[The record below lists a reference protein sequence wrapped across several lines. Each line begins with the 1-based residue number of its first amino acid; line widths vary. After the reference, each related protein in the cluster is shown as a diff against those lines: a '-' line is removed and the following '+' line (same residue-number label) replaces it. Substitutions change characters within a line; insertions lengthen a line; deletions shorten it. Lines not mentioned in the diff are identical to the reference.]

1 MPVTKRQNKLI
12 QQRIISSYSSTLI
25 SVALVLFILSLVG
38 LIVLN
43 EHKISN
49 HIKEKVGFTIFLK
62 QDVKEADLQGL
73 RKRLDAMEMVKSTE
87 YVSAEEASKRLAVT
101 LGKDYIDLAQGNPVP
116 PSIEVRLFAE
126 YATAENFVKIEQQ
139 MQGNEYVDTIHYD
152 RLHIQTLNLN
162 LKRISF
168 FLLGLGL
175 LLFGI
180 SIVLIH
186 NTIRLSVYS
195 KRFIIN
201 TMQLVGATNAYIR
214 QPFILRGAFQGFVS
228 ALIAIALLSGFLF
241 FLQKEIKDFIKY
253 LDFELLGILFLSII
267 LIGIA
272 LSTIATYFAVNR
284 FLNIHKDDL
293 YI

>member
-1 MPVTKRQNKLI
+1 
-12 QQRIISSYSSTLI
+12 
-25 SVALVLFILSLVG
+25 
-38 LIVLN
+38 
-43 EHKISN
+43 
-49 HIKEKVGFTIFLK
+49 
-62 QDVKEADLQGL
+62 
-73 RKRLDAMEMVKSTE
+73 
-87 YVSAEEASKRLAVT
+87 
-101 LGKDYIDLAQGNPVP
+101 
-116 PSIEVRLFAE
+116 
-126 YATAENFVKIEQQ
+126 QQ

-152 RLHIQTLNLN
+152 RLHIQTLNSN

>member
-152 RLHIQTLNLN
+152 RLHIQTLNSN

-186 NTIRLSVYS
+186 NTIHLSVYS

>member
-1 MPVTKRQNKLI
+1 MPLNKRQNKLI

-25 SVALVLFILSLVG
+25 SIALVLFILSLVG
-38 LIVLN
+38 LIILN

-49 HIKEKVGFTIFLK
+49 HVKEKVGFTIFLK
-62 QDVKEADLQGL
+62 EHVKEADLQGL

-87 YVSAEEASKRLAVT
+87 FVSAEEASKRLAVT

-126 YATAENFVKIEQQ
+126 FATSENFIKIEQQ

-152 RLHIQTLNLN
+152 RLHIQTLNTN
-162 LKRISF
+162 IKRISF

-175 LLFGI
+175 LLFSI
-180 SIVLIH
+180 STVLIH

-228 ALIAIALLSGFLF
+228 SLIAIALLSGFLF

>member
-1 MPVTKRQNKLI
+1 MALNKRQNKLI
-12 QQRIISSYSSTLI
+12 QRRIISSYSSTLI
-25 SVALVLFILSLVG
+25 SIALVLFILSLVG
-38 LIVLN
+38 LILLN

-49 HIKEKVGFTIFLK
+49 HVKEKVGFTIFLK
-62 QDVKEADLQGL
+62 EHVKEADLQGI

-116 PSIEVRLFAE
+116 PSIEVRLLAE
-126 YATAENFVKIEQQ
+126 YATAENFIKIEQQ
-139 MQGNEYVDTIHYD
+139 MQNNEYVDTIHYD
-152 RLHIQTLNLN
+152 RLNIQTLNTN
-162 LKRISF
+162 IKRISF

-180 SIVLIH
+180 STVLIH
-186 NTIRLSVYS
+186 NTIRLSIYS

-201 TMQLVGATNAYIR
+201 TMQLVGATNSYIR

-272 LSTIATYFAVNR
+272 LSVIATFFAVNR

>member
-1 MPVTKRQNKLI
+1 
-12 QQRIISSYSSTLI
+12 
-25 SVALVLFILSLVG
+25 VG

-152 RLHIQTLNLN
+152 RLHIQTLNSN